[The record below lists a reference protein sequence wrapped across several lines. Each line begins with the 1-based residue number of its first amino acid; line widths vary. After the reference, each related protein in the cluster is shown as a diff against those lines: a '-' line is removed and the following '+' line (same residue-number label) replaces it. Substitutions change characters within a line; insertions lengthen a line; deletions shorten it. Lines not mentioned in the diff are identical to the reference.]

1 MLLTGDGDGH
11 VEEPGKPAD
20 PDAPGPRV
28 VRPAA
33 REEVPGRL
41 AELGL
46 RPPRPVVV
54 LVGGA
59 DGLGDAGL
67 ARLRPL
73 FEEGLAPLADSL
85 GACVVDGGTDAGVM
99 ALIGRA
105 RTRLGAGFP
114 LVGVTA
120 SGTVE
125 PAGGAGDRA
134 DASPLEPNHTHQV
147 LVPGSSWG
155 EESPWLADVATWL
168 AADGP
173 SVTVVVNGGEVTAQD
188 AARSVDAGRP
198 VLVVAGSGRAADDL
212 AAALRQPAGDRPA
225 ARLARSGLVQAVE
238 LDDGPHALARA
249 LAGLLAT
256 APLRP
261 VAAGGDPDAL
271 KVDFEAMI
279 EALRLSELRRRFLRL
294 RWLDELLWVEGRA
307 NYNRRRYFFWRLLTI
322 VGGVIVPALVTVNL
336 NDAVGAPVT
345 WLTFVLSLLVAV
357 SAAVEGFFRYGERWR
372 HYRRTAELLKT
383 EGWQFLQLTGHY
395 RRHAA
400 HALAYPLFA
409 SRVEHILQQDVDAY
423 ITTVAAEPADRQPG
437 NPPDQRQGDATPPDT
452 PGS

>member
-1 MLLTGDGDGH
+1 M
-11 VEEPGKPAD
+11 EEPLK
-20 PDAPGPRV
+20 PRV

-99 ALIGRA
+99 AMIGQARA
-105 RTRLGAGFP
+105 KLGAGFP
-114 LVGVTA
+114 LIGVA
-120 SGTVE
+120 ALGTVA
-125 PAGGAGDRA
+125 PADGGGERA
-134 DASPLEPNHTHQV
+134 DASALEPNHTHLV
-147 LVPGSSWG
+147 LVPGSRWG
-155 EESPWLADVATWL
+155 EESPWLADVAAWL
-168 AADGP
+168 AGDGP
-173 SVTVVVNGGEVTAQD
+173 SVTMVVNGGEVTFDD

-198 VLVVAGSGRAADDL
+198 VLVVAGSGRAADEL
-212 AAALRQPAGDRPA
+212 AAAVAEPGQDRRA
-225 ARLARSGLVQAVE
+225 ARLAASGLVQVVE
-238 LDDGPHALARA
+238 LGDGPHALARA

-256 APLRP
+256 VPVRP
-261 VAAGGDPDAL
+261 AAAKGYRDAL
-271 KVDFEAMI
+271 KADFEAMI
-279 EALRLSELRRRFLRL
+279 GELRLSELRRRFLRL
-294 RWLDELLWVEGRA
+294 RWLDQLLWVEGRA
-307 NYNRRRYFFWRLLTI
+307 DHNRRRYFFWRLITI
-322 VGGVIVPALVTVNL
+322 IGGVIVPALVTIDL
-336 NDAVGAPVT
+336 SDAIAGAPVT
-345 WLTFVLSLLVAV
+345 WATFALSLLVAI

-383 EGWQFLQLTGHY
+383 EGWQFLQLTGYY

-409 SRVEHILQQDVDAY
+409 SRVEDILQQDVDAY
-423 ITTVAAEPADRQPG
+423 ITTVAAEPADR
-437 NPPDQRQGDATPPDT
+437 PPSDPADQRPGDAAPPDT
-452 PGS
+452 PGT